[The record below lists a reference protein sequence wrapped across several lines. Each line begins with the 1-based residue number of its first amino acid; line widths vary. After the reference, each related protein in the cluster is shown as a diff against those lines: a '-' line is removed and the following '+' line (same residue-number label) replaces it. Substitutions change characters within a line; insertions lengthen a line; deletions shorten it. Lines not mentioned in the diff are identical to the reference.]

1 MFTSRLP
8 TMLLSGGTVVTGH
21 PLGDV
26 RPRTDVWIS
35 GETIL
40 AIEPAGQRKAPQGCQ
55 VIEAADSIVMP
66 GLIDTHRHLWQ
77 TALRGM
83 SSDLIAPEY
92 RHELREALVPLYRP
106 EDVYSSTLSGAIE
119 ALDCGITTL
128 LDWGHIMNSPEHAD
142 ASIAALRASGIRAIF
157 AHSCPNDSEAP
168 RWWSNSDR
176 NHPHDVKRLRRVL
189 SDNHARVTLAF
200 GARAPQLVQRQVRVH
215 DWRLARELDLR
226 IVTDGG
232 IGGGMWGGR
241 TYPIRLLQEDGLLG
255 PDCVYVH
262 CNNLAA
268 DEYAMIADTGGFISI
283 SPCAEMHVGF
293 GMPGTMN
300 ALRHNIRPALSTD
313 SVIFIAGEMF
323 GTMRSTLSAVRA
335 MLGYLAIQ
343 REQGVERWELTTADI
358 LDFATR
364 RGAAALGMSE
374 RTGTLA
380 EGKLADIV
388 VLNTRSPRLSP
399 TNNPVATIVLQAT
412 PADVDTVIVG
422 GQIMKRNGVLTCCDP
437 DAVRADVVKSRDWLI
452 QQGGARLGSNVRS
465 RLAGCGVDRFRS
477 DAVAVL

>member
-1 MFTSRLP
+1 MV
-8 TMLLSGGTVVTGH
+8 LSGGTVVTGD
-21 PLGDV
+21 PLGEV
-26 RPRTDVWIS
+26 RPHTDVWIS
-35 GETIL
+35 GETIVAL
-40 AIEPAGQRKAPQGCQ
+40 TPAGQRSVPAGCE
-55 VIEAADSIVMP
+55 VINAADAIVMP

-106 EDVYSSTLSGAIE
+106 EDVYASTLSGAIE

-128 LDWGHIMNSPEHAD
+128 LDWGHIMNSSEHAD
-142 ASIAALRASGIRAIF
+142 ASIAALRASGIRAVF
-157 AHSCPNDSEAP
+157 AHSCPNDSEAT

-189 SDNHARVTLAF
+189 SDDNARVTMAF

-241 TYPIRLLQEDGLLG
+241 TYPIRLLHEDGLLG
-255 PDCVYVH
+255 SDCVYVH
-262 CNNLAA
+262 CNNLAD
-268 DEYAMIADTGGFISI
+268 DEYALIADTGGFISI

-323 GTMRSTLSAVRA
+323 GTMRSTLSALRA
-335 MLGYLAIQ
+335 MLGYLATQ
-343 REQGVERWELTTADI
+343 NEQGVARWELTTADI

-364 RGAAALGMSE
+364 RGATAMGMSE

-388 VLNTRSPRLSP
+388 ILNTRSPRLSP
-399 TNNPVATIVLQAT
+399 ANNPVATIVLQAT
-412 PADVDTVIVG
+412 PADVDTVMVG
-422 GQIMKRNGVLTCCDP
+422 GQIVKRNGVLTCCDP
-437 DAVRADVVKSRDWLI
+437 GAVRDGVVKSRDWLI
-452 QQGGARLGSNVRS
+452 QKGGARLGESVRS
-465 RLAGCGVDRFRS
+465 RLSGCGIDSVHGDRAALR
-477 DAVAVL
+477 

>member
-1 MFTSRLP
+1 VSIKAPP
-8 TMLLSGGTVVTGH
+8 TMVLSGGTVVTGY
-21 PLGDV
+21 PLGEV
-26 RPRTDVWIS
+26 RPRADVWIS
-35 GETIL
+35 GETIV
-40 AIEPAGQRKAPQGCQ
+40 AITPAGERSVPAGCE
-55 VIEAADSIVMP
+55 VINASGAIVMP

-106 EDVYSSTLSGAIE
+106 EDVYASTLSGAIE

-128 LDWGHIMNSPEHAD
+128 LDWVHIMNSPEHAD
-142 ASIAALRASGIRAIF
+142 ASVAALRASGIRAIF
-157 AHSCPNDSEAP
+157 AHSCPNDSEAI

-176 NHPHDVKRLRRVL
+176 NHPHDVMRLRRVL
-189 SDNHARVTLAF
+189 SDDNAKVTMAF

-268 DEYAMIADTGGFISI
+268 DEYALIADTGGFISI

-300 ALRHNIRPALSTD
+300 ALSHNIRPALSTD
-313 SVIFIAGEMF
+313 SVTFVSGEMF

-335 MLGYLAIQ
+335 MLGYLATQ
-343 REQGVERWELTTADI
+343 RERGVARWELTTADI

-364 RGAAALGMSE
+364 CGAAALGMSE

-388 VLNTRSPRLSP
+388 ILNTRSPRLSP
-399 TNNPVATIVLQAT
+399 TNNPIATIVLQAT

-422 GQIMKRNGVLTCCDP
+422 GQVVKRNGTLTCCDP
-437 DAVRADVVKSRDWLI
+437 DAVRAGVVKSRDWLI
-452 QQGGARLGSNVRS
+452 QNGGARLGSNVRS
-465 RLAGCGVDRFRS
+465 RLSGCGIDSVHGDLASLR
-477 DAVAVL
+477 

>member
-1 MFTSRLP
+1 VSIKALP
-8 TMLLSGGTVVTGH
+8 TMVLSGGTVVTGY
-21 PLGDV
+21 PLGEV
-26 RPRTDVWIS
+26 RPRADVWIS
-35 GETIL
+35 GETIV
-40 AIEPAGQRKAPQGCQ
+40 AITPAGERSVPAGCE
-55 VIEAADSIVMP
+55 VINASGAIVMP

-106 EDVYSSTLSGAIE
+106 EDVYASTLSGAIE
-119 ALDCGITTL
+119 VLDCGITTL
-128 LDWGHIMNSPEHAD
+128 LDWVHIMNSPEHAD
-142 ASIAALRASGIRAIF
+142 ASVAALRASGIRAIF
-157 AHSCPNDSEAP
+157 AHSCPNDSEAI

-176 NHPHDVKRLRRVL
+176 NHPHDVMRLRRVL
-189 SDNHARVTLAF
+189 SDDNAKVTMAF

-268 DEYAMIADTGGFISI
+268 DEYALIADTGGFISI

-300 ALRHNIRPALSTD
+300 ALSHNIRPALSTD
-313 SVIFIAGEMF
+313 SVTFVSGEMF

-335 MLGYLAIQ
+335 MLGYLATQ
-343 REQGVERWELTTADI
+343 RERGVARWELTTADI

-364 RGAAALGMSE
+364 CGAAALGMSE

-388 VLNTRSPRLSP
+388 ILNTRSPRLSP
-399 TNNPVATIVLQAT
+399 TNNPIATIVLQAT

-422 GQIMKRNGVLTCCDP
+422 GQVVKRNGTLTCCDP
-437 DAVRADVVKSRDWLI
+437 DAVRTGVVKSRDWLI
-452 QQGGARLGSNVRS
+452 QNGGARLGSNVRS
-465 RLAGCGVDRFRS
+465 RLSGCGIDSVHGDLASLR
-477 DAVAVL
+477 